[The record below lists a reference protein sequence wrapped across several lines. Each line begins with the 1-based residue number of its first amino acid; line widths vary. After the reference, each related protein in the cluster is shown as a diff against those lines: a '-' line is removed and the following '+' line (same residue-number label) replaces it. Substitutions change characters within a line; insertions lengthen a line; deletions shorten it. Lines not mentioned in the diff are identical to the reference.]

1 MSKKNSINLKDTI
14 SLFTLAYTPVHIIK
28 NIVAQIK
35 SIKWIYQRAKYGV
48 SSYDSWDFDAY
59 LTVTIENGLKF
70 LKDAG
75 NSHPCW
81 CTFEEW
87 QMKLQYMIKLAE
99 ICNLDELEATN
110 DSWEKY
116 LEVSKDHSEDSEE
129 VKKARAIWLE
139 DSIEFD
145 NLREKAKKKLFIELS
160 KYSSDLWD

>member
-1 MSKKNSINLKDTI
+1 MSKKNNLNLKDTA
-14 SLFTLAYTPVHIIK
+14 SLFTLAYPPKRVIK
-28 NIVAQIK
+28 NLKAQIK
-35 SIKWIYQRAKYGV
+35 SIKWIYQRAKYGI
-48 SSYDSWDFDAY
+48 SSYDSWDFDMY
-59 LTVTIENGLKF
+59 LTITIENGLKF

-116 LEVSKDHSEDSEE
+116 LEVSKEHDTDSEE
-129 VKKARAIWLE
+129 VKKARAIWIE

-145 NLREKAKKKLFIELS
+145 KLREKAKKKLFMELS
-160 KYSSDLWD
+160 KYSGDLWD